1 MPTGGDAGCF
11 VGKGQNAFQLFHR
24 QGIEIFFAQ
33 LGQCRT
39 EEGIACAIGIAHL
52 AGNTRHMTGLF
63 AEAIEHTVRAEG
75 DKNQLD
81 GILDP
86 KSGAKRSYLKRV
98 GTALH

>member
-1 MPTGGDAGCF
+1 MPTGGDAGRF

-81 GILDP
+81 AVLCQLCR
-86 KSGAKRSYLKRV
+86 AALAV
-98 GTALH
+98 GRR